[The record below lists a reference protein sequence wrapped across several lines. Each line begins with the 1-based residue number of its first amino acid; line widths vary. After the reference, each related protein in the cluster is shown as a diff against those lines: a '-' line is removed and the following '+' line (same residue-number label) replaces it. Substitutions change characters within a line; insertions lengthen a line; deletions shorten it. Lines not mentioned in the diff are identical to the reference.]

1 MKSFSIVACA
11 AVTLAN
17 ANMED
22 LRAELEALK
31 GQFHEQQELIKAQ
44 DARLFEAE
52 EARRLQTELENQTS
66 SLAALQSMSYGYSGA
81 MDSLWLCL
89 CGALVMFMHAGFA
102 MLETGCCRAKNA
114 SNVLMKNLVN
124 VCVGTIGWWVLGWG
138 LAYGS
143 KQGTEL
149 FSGSGFLGEGFYTR
163 DASGA
168 HLALRCFSSAYVF
181 KWSRM
186 QETSAP

>member
-1 MKSFSIVACA
+1 MQ
-11 AVTLAN
+11 
-17 ANMED
+17 
-22 LRAELEALK
+22 
-31 GQFHEQQELIKAQ
+31 G
-44 DARLFEAE
+44 ARLLEAE

-66 SLAALQSMSYGYSGA
+66 SLATLTTKSYGYSGA

-149 FSGSGFLGEGFYTR
+149 FGGSGFLGEGFYTR
-163 DASGA
+163 DASG
-168 HLALRCFSSAYVF
+168 HSPFTSFSMLFKCYKWLKASWPFLCAGNISAVTCTEMGGCQ
-181 KWSRM
+181 SRS
-186 QETSAP
+186 TP